1 MFRYLF
7 TSFALVLLISSS
19 SCGQKTDTQSGGST
33 DAQKAAQAAPVTSN
47 VNLYEGLFITGP
59 GSQAFIDCRS
69 GDTYWLEAEKGNL
82 TQRYPMLAAKPYE
95 PTYARLSARPAK
107 LSKLADSLGYKKQLE
122 VVAVAQV
129 NNKPQAECFETELTV
144 RGSKPNWGLQ
154 VLTNK
159 TVLFK
164 SPFLSTY
171 AVYSYAAPTTK
182 GDSTFYAFSG
192 AKGEKMTVKLYSQLF
207 IDPVSKKTYKLT
219 ADVKVGTAIYRGG
232 AEKPTA
238 DQAAAKAAQKA
249 AMEDRAAR
257 QKAAAE
263 QKKK

>member
-164 SPFLSTY
+164 SPFFVDL
-171 AVYSYAAPTTK
+171 
-182 GDSTFYAFSG
+182 
-192 AKGEKMTVKLYSQLF
+192 
-207 IDPVSKKTYKLT
+207 
-219 ADVKVGTAIYRGG
+219 RGL
-232 AEKPTA
+232 
-238 DQAAAKAAQKA
+238 
-249 AMEDRAAR
+249 
-257 QKAAAE
+257 
-263 QKKK
+263 